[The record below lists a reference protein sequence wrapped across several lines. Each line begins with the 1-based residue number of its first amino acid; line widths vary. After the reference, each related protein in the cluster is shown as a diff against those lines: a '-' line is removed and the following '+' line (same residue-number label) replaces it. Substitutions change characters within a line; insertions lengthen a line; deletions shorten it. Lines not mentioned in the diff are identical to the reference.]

1 MSQFFGKKTER
12 LESLRET
19 INNFNLIKKLSKMKK
34 EHLLRLLKVQA
45 ELSRLLIAF
54 QNLGFD
60 ELHDRKEILAV
71 VIDVLSSDEQR
82 AQYQTPLFMHFND
95 TVFTGDLEDT
105 DDNVKTYLNWLIKKL
120 YQP

>member
-1 MSQFFGKKTER
+1 
-12 LESLRET
+12 
-19 INNFNLIKKLSKMKK
+19 MKK

-105 DDNVKTYLNWLIKKL
+105 YDNVKTYLNWLIKKL